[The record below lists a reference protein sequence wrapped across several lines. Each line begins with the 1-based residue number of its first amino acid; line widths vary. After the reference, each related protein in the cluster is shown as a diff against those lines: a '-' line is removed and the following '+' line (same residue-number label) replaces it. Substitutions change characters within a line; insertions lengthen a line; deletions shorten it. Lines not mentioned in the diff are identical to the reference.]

1 MKYFNP
7 LLIGVL
13 LVCSLSLWGCTNQK
27 TGAISVKVRELE
39 TRYAKLEEDYH
50 TLQNT
55 HDQNRKKLTESESQ
69 RAALDKDKTDLAKQ
83 LETSTSESEELRK
96 QVAQRTAERDTAQ
109 TNLRQFGKD
118 LQALAGRV
126 ETVLNH
132 SPQNPNLTIVPASRR
147 TD

>member
-1 MKYFNP
+1 MPSSN
-7 LLIGVL
+7 
-13 LVCSLSLWGCTNQK
+13 
-27 TGAISVKVRELE
+27 
-39 TRYAKLEEDYH
+39 
-50 TLQNT
+50 LQNT